1 MVTARKP
8 RAVPTATKPK
18 KMKWAAPSPALVERF
33 ERALR
38 RYPEAQTRKMF
49 GYPAAFV
56 HGNMLAGLFEDSL
69 MLRLSAGDLT
79 RFWKECGAKSFE
91 PMPGRVM
98 REYAVVPRAI
108 VESDAELAK
117 WLGDAFRYVSALP
130 EKAVKPRSPK

>member
-1 MVTARKP
+1 MATSRK
-8 RAVPTATKPK
+8 TQTK
-18 KMKWAAPSPALVERF
+18 KMKWKGAPPELVERF

-38 RYPEAQTRKMF
+38 RFPEAQTRKMF

-56 HGNMLAGLFEDSL
+56 HGNMMAGLFQDSM

-79 RFWKECGAKSFE
+79 RFQKQWRAKPFE

-98 REYAVVPRAI
+98 REYAVAPRAI
-108 VESDAELAK
+108 VESDDELGK

-130 EKAVKPRSPK
+130 AKAAKPSRAKR